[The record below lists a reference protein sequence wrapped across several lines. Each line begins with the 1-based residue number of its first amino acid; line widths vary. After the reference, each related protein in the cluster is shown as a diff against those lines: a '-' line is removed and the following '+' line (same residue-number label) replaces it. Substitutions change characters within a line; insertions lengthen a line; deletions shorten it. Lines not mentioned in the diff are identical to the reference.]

1 MSAIQFLTTVSRS
14 ARNSSLFQSEDAL
27 RQICEKIVIPNLRL
41 NDDLEEMFEMNYVE
55 YVRRD
60 TEGSD
65 FDTRRRAATELVKA
79 LNGQF
84 EAEVKTPSG
93 CTLRF
98 KRSAQRSACR
108 AYAWYKS

>member
-14 ARNSSLFQSEDAL
+14 ARNSNLFQSEDAL
-27 RQICEKIVIPNLRL
+27 RQICEKIVIPNLKL
-41 NDDLEEMFEMNYVE
+41 NEDLEEMFEMNYVE

-79 LNGQF
+79 LNAQF
-84 EAEVKTPSG
+84 EAEVHQLPS
-93 CTLRF
+93 T
-98 KRSAQRSACR
+98 
-108 AYAWYKS
+108 Y